1 MEYFGTKNDFIVK
14 GITRNVIIFS
24 NLLKVI
30 CRICIISIR
39 VIYIQ
44 LKMYFI

>member
-14 GITRNVIIFS
+14 SITRSVIIFYK
-24 NLLKVI
+24 LLKVI
-30 CRICIISIR
+30 YRICIISIR
-39 VIYIQ
+39 VTYIQ